1 MIMLILRVALN
12 SPLRSLFD
20 YLPPDN
26 YALKHFTPGQRLQV
40 PFGKNSIR
48 TGIIISLADTTQV
61 PKHKLKKALAL
72 LDETPLFPAKHLKL
86 IEWASD
92 YYHHPIGDAVF
103 TSIPSLL
110 RKGKAAKIKQEVL
123 WCLTAHGK
131 TYVGKLNPDE
141 LSRAKKQLAIFQFI
155 KQHQDG
161 VSQARIQNEFENAR
175 TPLHELSI
183 KNLIEKTTAATEK
196 PEGMVPYQNDK
207 AWTLKPNKEQQQ
219 AIDKIISTSTAY
231 HAFLLNGI
239 TGSGKTEVYLQLIR
253 HILASG
259 KQVLVL
265 IPEIGLT
272 PQFIE
277 RIKDRFGDNIVALH
291 SGLSETE
298 RLIAWLKAR
307 DGTASVVLGTRS
319 AIWTPMPKLGM
330 IIIDEEHD
338 LSYKQQHGLRY
349 SARDIALIRGQKEKI
364 PILLGSATPSM
375 ESMKNARDGRYHELL
390 LSKRVSNARLPD
402 IQIHDVK
409 NEKMYGAISQYL
421 LKNIK
426 QRLHKKQQT
435 LLFLNRRGYA
445 PVIMCHDCG
454 FISQCP
460 RCNVY
465 MTFHKRKNQLHC
477 HHCQHSER
485 LPNICPDCSGHQLI
499 DVGYGTERLEETL
512 AELLPAAKIL
522 RIDRDSTR
530 RKDAMKKMLDDIH
543 AGDADIIIGTQM
555 LAKGHHFPNVTLVG
569 IVDAD
574 RGLFSVDY
582 RASERMAQILM
593 QVSGR
598 AGRGDFPGTVI
609 VQTHYPEHPL
619 LNKLALHD
627 YAQFTQL
634 LLEERQQTQL
644 PPFSFQALI
653 RAESNQQQVAIQFL
667 NIAKTRLQSLT
678 QGKLEIYGP
687 VSAPME
693 KRAGRYRFQLIIQAQ
708 NRQTMKKFLSPWI
721 EDLDKLPEARKVRW
735 SVDVDP
741 QDMI

>member
-1 MIMLILRVALN
+1 MIDDYAY

-26 YALKHFTPGQRLQV
+26 YVLKNFAPGQRLQV

-61 PKHKLKKALAL
+61 PKHKLKKALSL

-103 TSIPSLL
+103 ASIPSLL

-123 WCLTAHGK
+123 WRLTDHGK
-131 TYVGKLNPDE
+131 TYQGKLNPDE

-161 VSQARIQNEFENAR
+161 VSQSRIKNEFENAR

-219 AIDKIISTSTAY
+219 AIDKIIAASTAY

-253 HILASG
+253 HILASD

-277 RIKDRFGDNIVALH
+277 RIKNRFGDNIVALH
-291 SGLSETE
+291 SGLSEAE

-307 DGTASVVLGTRS
+307 DGTASIVLGTRS
-319 AIWTPMPKLGM
+319 AIWTPMPRLGM
-330 IIIDEEHD
+330 LIIDEEHD
-338 LSYKQQHGLRY
+338 LSYKQQDGLRY
-349 SARDIALIRGQKEKI
+349 SARDLALIRGQREKI
-364 PILLGSATPSM
+364 PVVLGSATPSM
-375 ESMKNARDGRYHELL
+375 ESMKNARDGRYQELL
-390 LSKRVSNARLPD
+390 LSKRVNNARLPD
-402 IQIHDVK
+402 IQIHDIR
-409 NEKMYGAISQYL
+409 NEKMHGAISQYL

-426 QRLHKKQQT
+426 QRLHNKQQT

-465 MTFHKRKNQLHC
+465 MTFHKHKNRLHC

-485 LPNICPDCSGHQLI
+485 LPNTCPDCSGKQLI
-499 DVGYGTERLEETL
+499 DVGHGTERLEETL
-512 AELLPAAKIL
+512 VELLPAAKIL

-543 AGDADIIIGTQM
+543 AGDADILIGTQM
-555 LAKGHHFPNVTLVG
+555 LAKGHHFPKVTLVG

-598 AGRGDFPGTVI
+598 AGRGDSPGTVI

-627 YAQFTQL
+627 YEQFTQL

-667 NIAKTRLQSLT
+667 NIARTRLQSLT

-693 KRAGRYRFQLIIQAQ
+693 KRAGRYRLQLIIQAQ
-708 NRQTMKKFLSPWI
+708 SRHTMKKFIGPWI
-721 EDLDKLPEARKVRW
+721 GSLDKLPESRKVRW

>member
-1 MIMLILRVALN
+1 MLILRVALN
-12 SPLRSLFD
+12 STLRSLFD

-26 YALKHFTPGQRLQV
+26 YGLKHFAPGQRLQV
-40 PFGKNSIR
+40 PFGNSGVR

-86 IEWASD
+86 VEWASH

-110 RKGKAAKIKQEVL
+110 RKGKAAKIKQEII
-123 WCLTAHGK
+123 WRLTAHGK
-131 TYVGKLNPDE
+131 TYEGKQNPDE
-141 LSRAKKQLAIFQFI
+141 LSRAKKQLAIFHFI

-161 VSQARIQNEFENAR
+161 VSQTRIQNEFENAR
-175 TPLHELSI
+175 TPLNGLSV
-183 KNLIEKTTAATEK
+183 KNLIEKTTATAKKSDET
-196 PEGMVPYQNDK
+196 VPSQNDK
-207 AWTLKPNKEQQQ
+207 AWTLKPNKEQQS
-219 AIDKIISTSTAY
+219 AIDKIITASTAY

-253 HILASG
+253 HILESD

-272 PQFIE
+272 SQFIE

-307 DGTASVVLGTRS
+307 DGTVSVVLGTRS

-338 LSYKQQHGLRY
+338 LSYKQQDGLRY
-349 SARDIALIRGQKEKI
+349 SARDLALIRGQKERI
-364 PILLGSATPSM
+364 PVVLGSATPSM
-375 ESMKNARDGRYHELL
+375 ESMKNARDGRYYELL
-390 LSKRVSNARLPD
+390 LTKRVSNAILPD
-402 IQIHDVK
+402 IQIHDLK
-409 NEKMYGAISQYL
+409 NEKMHGAISQYL
-421 LKNIK
+421 LKNIE
-426 QRLHKKQQT
+426 QRLHNGQQT

-465 MTFHKRKNQLHC
+465 MTFHKRKNRLHC

-485 LPNICPDCSGHQLI
+485 LPSTCPDCSGHQLI
-499 DVGYGTERLEETL
+499 EVGHGTERLEETL

-543 AGDADIIIGTQM
+543 AGDADILVGTQM
-555 LAKGHHFPNVTLVG
+555 LAKGHHFPDVTLVG
-569 IVDAD
+569 IIDAD

-598 AGRGDFPGTVI
+598 AGRGDSPGTVI

-619 LNKLALHD
+619 LNKLSMHD

-667 NIAKTRLQSLT
+667 HIARTRLQTLT

-693 KRAGRYRFQLIIQAQ
+693 KRAGRYRFQLIIQAKS
-708 NRQTMKKFLSPWI
+708 RQTMNRFLGPWI
-721 EDLDKLPEARKVRW
+721 EGLDKLPQARKVRW

-741 QDMI
+741 QEMI